1 MLKINKI
8 ILIVSLFAISF
19 SVIAQKQVITFAPLG
34 FWNKLRVKYE
44 KPLNDNLSAGIYL
57 NAYYAVFK
65 GVRLDPFVRLYP
77 GGKAP
82 KGFYLQGKLV
92 AGYFNSKIEYEYEQI
107 TPTDTV
113 TLEEYQ
119 WKSFPTFGGGLGLGY
134 QFLIGK
140 SEFPIDLYLGFQ
152 YSKFTAPTSVV
163 VNNIKYETLDDALWY
178 FTGPGSFLNMNFGIG
193 FSF

>member
-1 MLKINKI
+1 MQIFNKLI
-8 ILIVSLFAISF
+8 IIVSLFVISL
-19 SVIAQKQVITFAPLG
+19 SVCAQTQVITFAPLG
-34 FWNKLRVKYE
+34 FINKFRAKYE
-44 KPLNDNLSAGIYL
+44 KPLNDNLSVGTYL

-65 GVRLDPFVRLYP
+65 GVRLDPFARLYP

-92 AGYFNSKIEYEYEQI
+92 VGYFNSKIEYEYEQI
-107 TPTDTV
+107 TPTDTL
-113 TLEEYQ
+113 TLKEPQ

-152 YSKFTAPTSVV
+152 YSKFTAPQSI
-163 VNNIKYETLDDALWY
+163 IKDNMRYETLDDALWY
-178 FTGPGSFLNMNFGIG
+178 LTGPGSLLNMNFGIG